1 MAIKLEILILT
12 MSTREKF
19 LRRILDCLEPQL
31 TPEVK
36 ITIRLCDPMLTLGE
50 NREVM
55 RQASV
60 GEYIAFVDD
69 DDVVACDYVKTIL
82 PLLDGVDI
90 IGMEC
95 QLYVDGELDPH
106 RDFHTITAGSWY
118 NTETAFYRDI
128 SHLSPIR
135 RDLALAAPMEGGHGE
150 DGRWADKMRAL
161 GILKTEHYIA
171 DKIMYYY
178 LFRNGKNRGALCPNC
193 GREDSTVMVEEGTHC
208 NGCGILFSRR
218 PVTQKSCL
226 WF

>member
-12 MSTREKF
+12 MKTREKY
-19 LRRILDCLEPQL
+19 LRRILDCLEPQA

-36 ITIRLCDPMLTLGE
+36 ITVRMCDPNYTLGE
-50 NREVM
+50 NREM
-55 RQASV
+55 LRRASV

-69 DDVVACDYVKTIL
+69 DDVVACDYVETLL
-82 PLLDGVDI
+82 PLLNGVDI
-90 IGMEC
+90 IGFEC
-95 QLYVDGELDPH
+95 QLYVDGKLDMH

-135 RDLALAAPMEGGHGE
+135 RELALMAPMEGGHGE

-161 GILKTEHYIA
+161 GVVKTEHYV

-178 LFRNGKNRGALCPNC
+178 LFRNGKNRGPKCPHCQRNDC
-193 GREDSTVMVEEGTHC
+193 TVMVEAGVHC
-208 NGCGILFSRR
+208 NGCGQLFDPRE
-218 PVTQKSCL
+218 VTQKSCL
-226 WF
+226 WE

>member
-1 MAIKLEILILT
+1 METRKQFLI
-12 MSTREKF
+12 
-19 LRRILDCLEPQL
+19 RILDCLEPQL

-36 ITIRLCDPMLTLGE
+36 VTVRVCDPMLTLGE

-60 GEYIAFVDD
+60 GEYMAFVDD

-90 IGMEC
+90 VGFEC

-106 RDFHTITAGSWY
+106 RDYHTIAAGSWY

-128 SHLSPIR
+128 SHLQPIR

-161 GILKTEHYIA
+161 GIIKTEHYIA
-171 DKIMYYY
+171 DKVMYYY
-178 LFRNGKNRGALCPNC
+178 LFRNGKNRGAICPNC
-193 GREDSTVMVEEGTHC
+193 GRDSTVMVEAGTHC
-208 NGCGILFSRR
+208 NACGSLFSPRSA
-218 PVTQKSCL
+218 TQKSCL
-226 WF
+226 WL